1 MRSFNILDLLALLTA
16 LQWTVALVILALA
29 FGTPLA
35 LGLALLRTGKTKVL
49 RILSS
54 SFIQVIQGIPL
65 LGLLM
70 FFYFGIPVFL
80 GYDIPA
86 MVAVGVAYAIYTAA
100 FLGDIW
106 RGGIQAIKHAQW
118 EAAACLGISKWHQF
132 RYVIAPQAF
141 RIALPATVG
150 FLVQL
155 VKNTSL
161 ASIVGFVELA
171 RAGQIVSAGT
181 FQPLLVYSIV
191 AVIYFAVCFP
201 LTAWSR
207 KLEVQYNGAR

>member
-1 MRSFNILDLLALLTA
+1 MRSFNLLDLMALFTA
-16 LQWTVALVILALA
+16 LQWTIALVILALA
-29 FGTPLA
+29 LGLPLA
-35 LGLALLRTGKTKVL
+35 LALALMRSGKAVIP
-49 RILSS
+49 RIIASCV
-54 SFIQVIQGIPL
+54 IQVIQGIPL

-86 MVAVGVAYAIYTAA
+86 MAAVGVAYAIYTAA

-118 EAAACLGISKWHQF
+118 EAAACLGITKWQQF

-155 VKNTSL
+155 IKNTSL

-201 LTAWSR
+201 LTTWSR